1 MLINLTTSRKSDIS
15 KPMKMTYSSVEEV
28 ESSFVALYEECCDT
42 CLWFWRR
49 SVAPT
54 TLADRVEALR
64 QIEQNG
70 TMQQFAKARELK
82 KWL

>member
-1 MLINLTTSRKSDIS
+1 M
-15 KPMKMTYSSVEEV
+15 YSSFEEV
-28 ESSFVALYEECCDT
+28 ESNFISLYEECCDT

-49 SVAPT
+49 TVAPT
-54 TLADRVEALR
+54 TSADRVEALR

-70 TMQQFAKARELK
+70 TLQQFAKARELK

>member
-1 MLINLTTSRKSDIS
+1 M
-15 KPMKMTYSSVEEV
+15 KPMYSNFEEV
-28 ESSFVALYEECCDT
+28 ESSFIALYEECCET

-49 SVAPT
+49 TVAPT
-54 TLADRVEALR
+54 TSADRVEALR

-70 TMQQFAKARELK
+70 TLQQFAKARELK

>member
-1 MLINLTTSRKSDIS
+1 MKITYTSLA
-15 KPMKMTYSSVEEV
+15 EA
-28 ESSFVALYEECCDT
+28 ESAFEQLFSESRDT

-49 SVAPT
+49 TVAPT
-54 TLADRVEALR
+54 TMADRVEALR

>member
-1 MLINLTTSRKSDIS
+1 M
-15 KPMKMTYSSVEEV
+15 YSSFDEV
-28 ESSFVALYEECCDT
+28 ESNFILLYEECYDT

-49 SVAPT
+49 TAAPT
-54 TLADRVEALR
+54 TSSDRAEVLR

-70 TMQQFAKARELK
+70 TLQQFAKARELK